1 MKINPCLFWNPIG
14 MKSLCYFVEPVKPP
28 EPVKQM
34 GTSLMAFIARSYSAV
49 NSNYEYKYFNSCAIL
64 ILLQ

>member
-1 MKINPCLFWNPIG
+1 

-49 NSNYEYKYFNSCAIL
+49 NPNYEYKYFNSCAIL